1 MLTGGIQ
8 IPHPKFFLK
17 ERPLT
22 LTSFSELHRL
32 HPGLLHLYDISG
44 DKHNVHMDH
53 SFRIVGAPGISRSGA
68 MNLTVEKNV
77 KDSGIE
83 LRDISGF
90 MKVTHLLDP
99 ISWLRG
105 KYGVEDASG
114 TSFFQENANDK
125 VKKKLETP
133 MNQAYVEAVASY
145 CLSKLREGN
154 VSPHFH
160 YFYGAFRGVSETY
173 SYNIS
178 DVFSTYR
185 HCRWFWD
192 HQESGIFQLSVD
204 NEENLN
210 REVLDAIF
218 DPPSEIHSETS
229 SDTQSEEEL
238 ESLDEDNKQ
247 ETIELESLH
256 STSMSSVSCKESSD
270 EEDEAGDE
278 DDASEEEDADEDND
292 DDDDD
297 DDDDNDSLNVL
308 AKIKN
313 FPVMLLFT
321 ESSKGTMDQ
330 LLENF
335 EEIGAK
341 PGDEKWDEIWLAWIF
356 QIISAL
362 CVAQSMFG
370 FSHNDLHTNNIVW
383 IETDEKFIH
392 YSSRDGHV
400 WKIPTYGKIF
410 RIIDFGRAI
419 FWINKKLF
427 CSDDFCVGNDAG
439 DQYNFGPLV
448 TDNNEPVI
456 HPNPSFDLCRLAV
469 SLFEGLFPV
478 EPLIKKHAHILSSE
492 PGLKIKETESDLYN
506 LLWTWM
512 IDEDGRNVM
521 MEPNGTERYP
531 DFELYKVIAAKV
543 HDAVPSE
550 QITRP
555 IFDKFRVSK
564 EKVSKKTK
572 VYNLFC

>member
-22 LTSFSELHRL
+22 LSSFSELHRL

-44 DKHNVHMDH
+44 DKAGIHMDH

-77 KDSGIE
+77 KDSGVE

-114 TSFFQENANDK
+114 VVSFFEGNTNEK
-125 VKKKLETP
+125 IKKKLETP

-160 YFYGAFRGVSETY
+160 YFYGAFRGTSETY

-192 HQESGIFQLSVD
+192 HQESGIFELSVD

-210 REVLDAIF
+210 QEVLDAIF

-238 ESLDEDNKQ
+238 ESLDGVTNIKQ
-247 ETIELESLH
+247 STVELESLH
-256 STSMSSVSCKESSD
+256 STSMSSVSCKKSEDGRDAD
-270 EEDEAGDE
+270 EEDDEAE
-278 DDASEEEDADEDND
+278 D
-292 DDDDD
+292 DDDDAED
-297 DDDDNDSLNVL
+297 DDDDAEDDDDDSLNVL

-330 LLENF
+330 NK
-335 EEIGAK
+335 G
-341 PGDEKWDEIWLAWIF
+341 IF
-356 QIISAL
+356 
-362 CVAQSMFG
+362 
-370 FSHNDLHTNNIVW
+370 
-383 IETDEKFIH
+383 
-392 YSSRDGHV
+392 
-400 WKIPTYGKIF
+400 
-410 RIIDFGRAI
+410 
-419 FWINKKLF
+419 
-427 CSDDFCVGNDAG
+427 
-439 DQYNFGPLV
+439 
-448 TDNNEPVI
+448 
-456 HPNPSFDLCRLAV
+456 
-469 SLFEGLFPV
+469 
-478 EPLIKKHAHILSSE
+478 
-492 PGLKIKETESDLYN
+492 
-506 LLWTWM
+506 
-512 IDEDGRNVM
+512 
-521 MEPNGTERYP
+521 
-531 DFELYKVIAAKV
+531 
-543 HDAVPSE
+543 
-550 QITRP
+550 
-555 IFDKFRVSK
+555 
-564 EKVSKKTK
+564 
-572 VYNLFC
+572 

>member
-77 KDSGIE
+77 KDSGVE

-192 HQESGIFQLSVD
+192 HQE
-204 NEENLN
+204 
-210 REVLDAIF
+210 
-218 DPPSEIHSETS
+218 
-229 SDTQSEEEL
+229 
-238 ESLDEDNKQ
+238 
-247 ETIELESLH
+247 
-256 STSMSSVSCKESSD
+256 
-270 EEDEAGDE
+270 
-278 DDASEEEDADEDND
+278 
-292 DDDDD
+292 
-297 DDDDNDSLNVL
+297 
-308 AKIKN
+308 
-313 FPVMLLFT
+313 
-321 ESSKGTMDQ
+321 
-330 LLENF
+330 
-335 EEIGAK
+335 
-341 PGDEKWDEIWLAWIF
+341 
-356 QIISAL
+356 
-362 CVAQSMFG
+362 
-370 FSHNDLHTNNIVW
+370 
-383 IETDEKFIH
+383 
-392 YSSRDGHV
+392 
-400 WKIPTYGKIF
+400 
-410 RIIDFGRAI
+410 
-419 FWINKKLF
+419 
-427 CSDDFCVGNDAG
+427 
-439 DQYNFGPLV
+439 
-448 TDNNEPVI
+448 
-456 HPNPSFDLCRLAV
+456 
-469 SLFEGLFPV
+469 
-478 EPLIKKHAHILSSE
+478 
-492 PGLKIKETESDLYN
+492 
-506 LLWTWM
+506 
-512 IDEDGRNVM
+512 
-521 MEPNGTERYP
+521 
-531 DFELYKVIAAKV
+531 
-543 HDAVPSE
+543 
-550 QITRP
+550 
-555 IFDKFRVSK
+555 
-564 EKVSKKTK
+564 
-572 VYNLFC
+572 